1 MSKCESKYLQYK
13 NLPEGPANYPVK
25 LIRVP
30 IKKQEVV
37 VPQSS
42 KGQQAHNR

>member
-13 NLPEGPANYPVK
+13 DLPEGPANYPVK
-25 LIRVP
+25 LVRVP

-37 VPQSS
+37 VPPS
-42 KGQQAHNR
+42 KGPQAHR